1 MHGQNFSHLIIR
13 GKDFSHFIIRGQDFS
28 HLIIR
33 RQYFSH
39 LIILGQEYSILIY
52 LNHRNMHSIVM
63 KINMPTTNMNVLG
76 KIKVKAILQTRP

>member
-28 HLIIR
+28 HLII
-33 RQYFSH
+33 
-39 LIILGQEYSILIY
+39 LGQECSISIY

>member
-1 MHGQNFSHLIIR
+1 MRGQNFSHLIIR
-13 GKDFSHFIIRGQDFS
+13 GQDFSHFIIRGQDFS
-28 HLIIR
+28 HLII
-33 RQYFSH
+33 
-39 LIILGQEYSILIY
+39 LGQEHSILIY